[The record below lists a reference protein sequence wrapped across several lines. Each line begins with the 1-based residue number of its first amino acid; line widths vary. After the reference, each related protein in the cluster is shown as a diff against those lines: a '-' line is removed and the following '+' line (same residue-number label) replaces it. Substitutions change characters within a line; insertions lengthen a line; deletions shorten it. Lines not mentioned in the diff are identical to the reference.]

1 MLWTYECTFF
11 HHWERARSKAKTEEE
26 EEGGEPSEAD
36 AEVSDLFSGR
46 GL

>member
-11 HHWERARSKAKTEEE
+11 HHWERARSKTKKEEE